1 MLNIPEPEK
10 QIQMPPRHLITAARA
25 FTLKFIQERRNPY
38 LEQLAAILIPG
49 HLFLFLQS
57 AHIFQNTPQG
67 PRLVMPDF
75 CRTVFPPPIR
85 THHANPIIGTIL
97 ALVVGCHRSN
107 VVQRSKSINNKHKK
121 PSKTMTKYPLNICRN
136 NSRVRF
142 PLPPP
147 RCCQSRFKSRSSSGP
162 GLPPFTRATRV
173 RVPYA
178 MPALPPRQLR

>member
-1 MLNIPEPEK
+1 MFSKLKIHEK
-10 QIQMPPRHLITAARA
+10 PGVVEWAERCLVLPR
-25 FTLKFIQERRNPY
+25 E
-38 LEQLAAILIPG
+38 
-49 HLFLFLQS
+49 S

-121 PSKTMTKYPLNICRN
+121 T
-136 NSRVRF
+136 
-142 PLPPP
+142 
-147 RCCQSRFKSRSSSGP
+147 
-162 GLPPFTRATRV
+162 
-173 RVPYA
+173 
-178 MPALPPRQLR
+178 